1 MAMDDSQ
8 SAFEQT
14 IATYD
19 QVAGEFV
26 ARHINNGWW
35 DHPTPYF
42 DEYVAYLP
50 PDARVLDLGCGPG
63 SDTVHFRARGFRA
76 IGLDRSVGMLTEAR
90 ARVGAGFTLGDMRQ
104 LPLSTA
110 CLDGVWMQ
118 ASLLHLPREA
128 GPHILAEVGRVLKPG
143 GALYISVKQGDG
155 EVTQDNLAGQPR
167 FFTLYQ
173 PDELAGLVSG
183 ACFEVEQQWLKET
196 ADTTWISQI
205 AVKSAD

>member
-35 DHPTPYF
+35 DYPTPYF

-63 SDTVHFRARGFRA
+63 SDTGHFRARGFRA
-76 IGLDRSVGMLTEAR
+76 IGLDRSVWD
-90 ARVGAGFTLGDMRQ
+90 VD
-104 LPLSTA
+104 
-110 CLDGVWMQ
+110 
-118 ASLLHLPREA
+118 
-128 GPHILAEVGRVLKPG
+128 
-143 GALYISVKQGDG
+143 
-155 EVTQDNLAGQPR
+155 
-167 FFTLYQ
+167 
-173 PDELAGLVSG
+173 
-183 ACFEVEQQWLKET
+183 
-196 ADTTWISQI
+196 
-205 AVKSAD
+205 

>member
-1 MAMDDSQ
+1 
-8 SAFEQT
+8 
-14 IATYD
+14 
-19 QVAGEFV
+19 
-26 ARHINNGWW
+26 
-35 DHPTPYF
+35 
-42 DEYVAYLP
+42 
-50 PDARVLDLGCGPG
+50 
-63 SDTVHFRARGFRA
+63 
-76 IGLDRSVGMLTEAR
+76 
-90 ARVGAGFTLGDMRQ
+90 MRQ

-196 ADTTWISQI
+196 ADTTWNQPDCREISRLTPATPERTPSPAQSSP
-205 AVKSAD
+205 AGFWCARR